1 LQLIGITLFD
11 LIDII
16 IVSTLIYQVLR
27 YLKGTR
33 TVQMFIGIL
42 LILFVNLVFNILNFR
57 AMNWIFG
64 GLKSI
69 WLIFFIVVFQP
80 EIRRVLTDLG
90 KSKLIRYF
98 LRQEKKTFID
108 EILKSIQK
116 LVDRGLGALIVL
128 EGDVGLKHLYDSG
141 TILKSSINSD
151 LITSI
156 FLPKSPLHDGA
167 LIIKE
172 EKIVAASAILP
183 LSENPIQGVT
193 LGTRH
198 RAALGLSEESDALV
212 IVVSEERRFV
222 SIAYKGVLTMN
233 IDTTRLEKEIIK
245 FYL

>member
-1 LQLIGITLFD
+1 MQLIRITLFD

-98 LRQEKKTFID
+98 LREEKKTFID
-108 EILKSIQK
+108 EILKSVQK

-141 TILKSSINSD
+141 TVLNSSINSD

-156 FLPKSPLHDGA
+156 FSPKSPLHDGA
-167 LIIKE
+167 LIIKD
-172 EKIVAASAILP
+172 EKIVAASTILP

-198 RAALGLSEESDALV
+198 RAALGLSEESDALI

-222 SIAYKGVLTMN
+222 SIAYKGALTMN
-233 IDTTRLEKEIIK
+233 VDTITLEKEIVK

>member
-1 LQLIGITLFD
+1 MQLIGITLFD